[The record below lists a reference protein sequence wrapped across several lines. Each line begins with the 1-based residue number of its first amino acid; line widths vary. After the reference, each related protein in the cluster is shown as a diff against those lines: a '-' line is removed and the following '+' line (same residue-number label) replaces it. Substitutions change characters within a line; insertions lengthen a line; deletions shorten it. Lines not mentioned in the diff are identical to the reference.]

1 MVKVSNKDTLRLVT
15 HRFMKINRKRNII
28 AIIAI
33 VLTALLFTSLFT
45 GSESLILSKRATDI
59 RQFMESSHAAVQDLT
74 KKQAERTEKVLEKE
88 KDVRRFGR
96 GIFLGAGRNKEF
108 NFSAEVRFGNK
119 NMAESFNCQPT
130 SGHLPEKENEIAVSS
145 LVLDSLGLSHK
156 TGQNITITWEKN
168 GETHETRT
176 DTFTV
181 SGYWKGD
188 KAVMSQILWVSE
200 KYAKENAVSPT
211 KKNLEDGI
219 YNGGYEYAVWYRNLW
234 NLEKKTTNLSKQAGL
249 INAKSQFEVNPAY
262 DLMEEDAFSYGSAL
276 ILLLFIIL
284 AGYLIIYN
292 VFSLSVKTDIRTYG
306 LLKNIGTTGKQLKK
320 IVHMQAIYLS
330 AIGIPI
336 GIVAG
341 YGASV
346 LMAPS
351 LNATIDSQQN
361 SASVVVVNANV
372 LIFFIA
378 EVFTLL
384 TVYLSCMQSCRMV
397 EKVSPVEALRLSEND
412 SGDNN
417 NGIICRMRSKM
428 RLEKRKICL
437 KKYFS
442 KIRVGAHLSKDNSN
456 DIYKATRKSSPANK
470 ISPKKNHLKNNN
482 FSTNWFGMA
491 VKNMLQDWKKGLIV
505 MLSIALSMV
514 VVNCIFMLVN
524 GYDISMYEKAL
535 FASDFKIDQMT
546 DFAPTTNFHGISP
559 KVQQTLEKCPYS
571 KATGYVYYSQEK
583 HNAANDELLQKTFHQ
598 LAKQLKSDW
607 SDYEKKYWS
616 DFQKSKEVNVHFLG
630 INKAI
635 FDKLDW
641 KNKPC
646 SWEKFQSGNTVIVD
660 YSQQVEP
667 NSYYNIGDT
676 FSMQYSSGD
685 KKNYTVLGEATMPYA
700 IDYPY
705 ADILYITVMVPESE
719 FKEHTGIDSAM
730 YTTLDAKKGQEKQ
743 VQKYLN
749 HTILKENNMLN
760 VSSVL
765 DMRASFQ
772 KYVNRYYSIGTFLVI
787 ILLGIGIM
795 NFFNTTAT
803 SVLSRKR
810 ELTLLEAVGMTR
822 KQIIKM
828 LIAEGCIYFIGAFVL
843 AVLIICTM
851 SERILSNTIGQAF
864 FFQMHLTILPCLC
877 MIPLFL
883 IIAIVIPYYQYQK
896 MSRETIVERLRIE

>member
-15 HRFMKINRKRNII
+15 HRFMKMNRKRNII

-74 KKQAERTEKVLEKE
+74 KKQAERTEKVLQKQ
-88 KDVRRFGR
+88 KDVRRFGQ

-119 NMAESFNCQPT
+119 NMAESFNCLPT

-145 LVLDSLGLSHK
+145 LVLDSLGLPHK
-156 TGQNITITWEKN
+156 TGQKIMITWEKN
-168 GETHETRT
+168 GKTHETKT
-176 DTFTV
+176 DTFMV
-181 SGYWKGD
+181 CGYWKGD
-188 KAVMSQILWVSE
+188 KAIMSQLIWVSE

-211 KKNLEDGI
+211 KKDLEDGI
-219 YNGGYEYAVWYRNLW
+219 FNGGYEYVVWYRNLW

-262 DLMEEDAFSYGSAL
+262 DLMEEDAFSYGSVL

-292 VFSLSVKTDIRTYG
+292 VFSLSVKTDLRTYG

-336 GIVAG
+336 GIAAG
-341 YGASV
+341 YGVSV

-351 LNATIDSQQN
+351 LNAAIDAQQN

-378 EVFTLL
+378 AVFTLL

-397 EKVSPVEALRLSEND
+397 EKVSPVEALHLSEND
-412 SGDNN
+412 NADNN
-417 NGIICRMRSKM
+417 KGIIC
-428 RLEKRKICL
+428 
-437 KKYFS
+437 
-442 KIRVGAHLSKDNSN
+442 H
-456 DIYKATRKSSPANK
+456 
-470 ISPKKNHLKNNN
+470 
-482 FSTNWFGMA
+482 TNWFGMA
-491 VKNMLQDWKKGLIV
+491 VRNMLRDWKKGLIV

-524 GYDISMYEKAL
+524 GYDFTTYEKAL

-546 DFAPTTNFHGISP
+546 DFAPTTNFHGVSP
-559 KVQQTLEKCPYS
+559 KVQQTLEKCLYS

-583 HNAANDELLQKTFHQ
+583 HNAENDKLLQKTFYQ
-598 LAKQLKSDW
+598 FAKQSKSDW

-705 ADILYITVMVPESE
+705 ADMFYITVIVPESE
-719 FKEHTGIDSAM
+719 FKVHTGIGSAM
-730 YTTLDAKKGQEKQ
+730 YATIDAKKGQEKQ
-743 VQKYLN
+743 VQEYLN
-749 HTILKENNMLN
+749 RTILKENDMLN

-765 DMRASFQ
+765 DTRASFQ

-828 LIAEGCIYFIGAFVL
+828 LIAEGCIYFIGAFIF
-843 AVLIICTM
+843 AVFIICTM

-864 FFQMHLTILPCLC
+864 FFQIQLTILPCLC

-883 IIAIVIPYYQYQK
+883 IIAIEIPYYQYRK
-896 MSRETIVERLRIE
+896 MSRETIVERLRVE

>member
-15 HRFMKINRKRNII
+15 HRFMKMNRKRNII

-119 NMAESFNCQPT
+119 NMAESFNCLPT

-188 KAVMSQILWVSE
+188 KAVMSQLLWVSE

-219 YNGGYEYAVWYRNLW
+219 FNGGYEYAVWYRNLW

-262 DLMEEDAFSYGSAL
+262 DLMDEDAFSYGSVL

-292 VFSLSVKTDIRTYG
+292 VFSLSVKTDLRTYG

-336 GIVAG
+336 GIAAG
-341 YGASV
+341 YAASV

-372 LIFFIA
+372 FIFFIA
-378 EVFTLL
+378 AVFTLL

-397 EKVSPVEALRLSEND
+397 EKVSPVEALHLSEND
-412 SGDNN
+412 SDANNN
-417 NGIICRMRSKM
+417 NGIIC
-428 RLEKRKICL
+428 
-437 KKYFS
+437 
-442 KIRVGAHLSKDNSN
+442 H
-456 DIYKATRKSSPANK
+456 
-470 ISPKKNHLKNNN
+470 
-482 FSTNWFGMA
+482 TNWFGMA
-491 VKNMLQDWKKGLIV
+491 VKNMLRDWKKGFIV

-546 DFAPTTNFHGISP
+546 DFSPTTNFHGVSP
-559 KVQQTLEKCPYS
+559 KVQKTLEKCPYS

-583 HNAANDELLQKTFHQ
+583 HNAENDKLLQKTFHQ
-598 LAKQLKSDW
+598 LAKQVKSDW
-607 SDYEKKYWS
+607 SGYEKKIWS
-616 DFQKSKEVNVHFLG
+616 DFKKSGEVNVHFLG

-635 FDKLDW
+635 FDKLEW

-667 NSYYNIGDT
+667 NSYYNVGDT
-676 FSMQYSSGD
+676 FSMQYSSGN

-719 FKEHTGIDSAM
+719 FKEHTGSDSAM
-730 YTTLDAKKGQEKQ
+730 YATIDAKKGQEKQ

-749 HTILKENNMLN
+749 HTILKGNDMLN

-765 DMRASFQ
+765 DTRASFQ

-828 LIAEGCIYFIGAFVL
+828 LIAEGCIYFIGAFIL

-851 SERILSNTIGQAF
+851 SEQILSNTIGQAF
-864 FFQMHLTILPCLC
+864 FFKMHLTVLPCLC

-883 IIAIVIPYYQYQK
+883 IIAVAIPYYQYRK
-896 MSRETIVERLRIE
+896 MSRETIVERLRVE

>member
-1 MVKVSNKDTLRLVT
+1 MVKVNNKDTLRLVAR
-15 HRFMKINRKRNII
+15 RFMKMNRKRNII
-28 AIIAI
+28 AMIAI
-33 VLTALLFTSLFT
+33 ALTALLFTSLFT

-59 RQFMESSHAAVQDLT
+59 RQFMDSSHAAVQDLT
-74 KKQAERTEKVLEKE
+74 KKQAEKTERVLEKE
-88 KDVRRFGR
+88 KDVRRFGQ
-96 GIFLGAGRNKEF
+96 GIFLGAGMNKEF
-108 NFSAEVRFGNK
+108 NFSAEVRFCDK
-119 NMAESFNCQPT
+119 NMAESFNCLPT

-145 LVLDSLGLSHK
+145 LVFDSLGLPHK
-156 TGQNITITWEKN
+156 TGQKITIIWEKN
-168 GETHETRT
+168 GKTHETRT

-188 KAVMSQILWVSE
+188 KAVMSQLLLVSE

-219 YNGGYEYAVWYRNLW
+219 YNGGYEYAVWYRSLW
-234 NLEKKTTNLSKQAGL
+234 NLEKKTINLSKQAGL
-249 INAKSQFEVNPAY
+249 INAKTQFEVNPAY
-262 DLMEEDAFSYGSAL
+262 DLMDEDAFSYASVL
-276 ILLLFIIL
+276 VLLLFIIL

-292 VFSLSVKTDIRTYG
+292 VFSLSVKTDLRTYG

-336 GIVAG
+336 GIAAG
-341 YGASV
+341 YAASV

-351 LNATIDSQQN
+351 LNATIDSQQT
-361 SASVVVVNANV
+361 SAAVVVVNANL
-372 LIFFIA
+372 LIFFVA
-378 EVFTLL
+378 AVFMLL

-412 SGDNN
+412 NN
-417 NGIICRMRSKM
+417 DSNKNGIICHMFSKM
-428 RLEKRKICL
+428 CL
-437 KKYFS
+437 KNT
-442 KIRVGAHLSKDNSN
+442 H
-456 DIYKATRKSSPANK
+456 
-470 ISPKKNHLKNNN
+470 

-491 VKNMLQDWKKGLIV
+491 VKNMFREWKKGFIV

-514 VVNCIFMLVN
+514 VVNCIFMLVS
-524 GYDISMYEKAL
+524 GYDFTTYEKAL
-535 FASDFKIDQMT
+535 FASYFKIDQMT
-546 DFAPTTNFHGISP
+546 DFSPATNFHGVSP
-559 KVQQTLEKCPYS
+559 KVQKILEKCPYS

-583 HNAANDELLQKTFHQ
+583 HNVENDKLLQKTFHQ
-598 LAKQLKSDW
+598 FAKQSKSDW
-607 SDYEKKYWS
+607 SEYEKKYWS

-630 INKAI
+630 ISKAI
-635 FDKLDW
+635 FDKLEW

-646 SWEKFQSGNTVIVD
+646 SWEKFQSGNAVIVD
-660 YSQQVEP
+660 YSQQEES
-667 NSYYNIGDT
+667 NSYYNEGDT

-705 ADILYITVMVPESE
+705 ADMLYITVMVPESE
-719 FKEHTGIDSAM
+719 FKEHTEIDSAM
-730 YTTLDAKKGQEKQ
+730 YATIDAKKGQEKQ
-743 VQKYLN
+743 VQNYLN
-749 HTILKENNMLN
+749 HTILKGNDILN

-765 DMRASFQ
+765 NVRASFQ

-787 ILLGIGIM
+787 ILLCIGIM

-828 LIAEGCIYFIGAFVL
+828 LITEGCIYFIGAFIL
-843 AVLIICTM
+843 AVIIICTI
-851 SERILSNTIGQAF
+851 SEQILSHTIGQAF

-883 IIAIVIPYYQYQK
+883 IIAVVIPYYQYQK
-896 MSRETIVERLRIE
+896 MSQETIVERLRVE

>member
-1 MVKVSNKDTLRLVT
+1 
-15 HRFMKINRKRNII
+15 
-28 AIIAI
+28 
-33 VLTALLFTSLFT
+33 
-45 GSESLILSKRATDI
+45 
-59 RQFMESSHAAVQDLT
+59 
-74 KKQAERTEKVLEKE
+74 
-88 KDVRRFGR
+88 
-96 GIFLGAGRNKEF
+96 
-108 NFSAEVRFGNK
+108 
-119 NMAESFNCQPT
+119 
-130 SGHLPEKENEIAVSS
+130 
-145 LVLDSLGLSHK
+145 
-156 TGQNITITWEKN
+156 
-168 GETHETRT
+168 
-176 DTFTV
+176 
-181 SGYWKGD
+181 
-188 KAVMSQILWVSE
+188 
-200 KYAKENAVSPT
+200 
-211 KKNLEDGI
+211 
-219 YNGGYEYAVWYRNLW
+219 
-234 NLEKKTTNLSKQAGL
+234 
-249 INAKSQFEVNPAY
+249 
-262 DLMEEDAFSYGSAL
+262 MEEDAFSYGSVL

-292 VFSLSVKTDIRTYG
+292 VFSLSVKTDLRTYG

-336 GIVAG
+336 GIAAG
-341 YGASV
+341 YAASV

-351 LNATIDSQQN
+351 LNATIDSQQT
-361 SASVVVVNANV
+361 SASVVVVNANIF
-372 LIFFIA
+372 IFFVAAI
-378 EVFTLL
+378 FTLL

-412 SGDNN
+412 SVGNNN
-417 NGIICRMRSKM
+417 NGMIYRMCSKIC
-428 RLEKRKICL
+428 LEKRKVCL

-442 KIRVGAHLSKDNSN
+442 KIRVAAHL
-456 DIYKATRKSSPANK
+456 
-470 ISPKKNHLKNNN
+470 
-482 FSTNWFGMA
+482 STNWFGMA
-491 VKNMLQDWKKGLIV
+491 VKNMFREWKKGLIV

-524 GYDISMYEKAL
+524 GYDFTTYEKAL

-546 DFAPTTNFHGISP
+546 DFALTTNFHGVSP
-559 KVQQTLEKCPYS
+559 KVQKVLEKCPYS
-571 KATGYVYYSQEK
+571 KATGYVYYSKEK
-583 HNAANDELLQKTFHQ
+583 HNAENDKLLQKTFHQ
-598 LAKQLKSDW
+598 FAKQSKSDW

-635 FDKLDW
+635 FDKLEW
-641 KNKPC
+641 KKKPC

-667 NSYYNIGDT
+667 NSYYNVGDT

-705 ADILYITVMVPESE
+705 ADMLYITVMVPESE
-719 FKEHTGIDSAM
+719 FKEHTGINSAM
-730 YTTLDAKKGQEKQ
+730 YATIDAKKGQEKQ

-749 HTILKENNMLN
+749 HTILKENDVLN

-787 ILLGIGIM
+787 ILLCIGIM

-803 SVLSRKR
+803 SVLSRKK
-810 ELTLLEAVGMTR
+810 ELTMLEAVGMTS

-828 LIAEGCIYFIGAFVL
+828 LIAEGCIYFIGAFLL

-851 SERILSNTIGQAF
+851 SEQILSNTIGQAF

-883 IIAIVIPYYQYQK
+883 IIAAAIPYYQYRK
-896 MSRETIVERLRIE
+896 MSRETIVERLRVE

>member
-1 MVKVSNKDTLRLVT
+1 MIKVENMVKVNNKDTLRLVT
-15 HRFMKINRKRNII
+15 RRFMKMNRKRNII
-28 AIIAI
+28 AMIAI
-33 VLTALLFTSLFT
+33 ALTALLFTSLFT

-74 KKQAERTEKVLEKE
+74 KEQAEKTERVLEKE
-88 KDVRRFGR
+88 KDIRRFGQ
-96 GIFLGAGRNKEF
+96 GIFLGAGMNKEF
-108 NFSAEVRFGNK
+108 NFSAEVRFCDK
-119 NMAESFNCQPT
+119 NMAESFNCLPT

-156 TGQNITITWEKN
+156 TGQKITITWEKD
-168 GETHETRT
+168 GKTHETRT

-188 KAVMSQILWVSE
+188 KAVMSQLLLVSE

-211 KKNLEDGI
+211 KKELEAGI
-219 YNGGYEYAVWYRNLW
+219 FNGGYAYAVWYHNLW
-234 NLEKKTTNLSKQAGL
+234 NLKNKTTNLSKQAGL
-249 INAKSQFEVNPAY
+249 INAKTQFEVNPAY
-262 DLMEEDAFSYGSAL
+262 DLMDEDAFSYASVL
-276 ILLLFIIL
+276 VLLLFIIL

-292 VFSLSVKTDIRTYG
+292 VFSLSVKTDLRTYG

-336 GIVAG
+336 GIAAG
-341 YGASV
+341 YAASV

-351 LNATIDSQQN
+351 LNATIDSQQT
-361 SASVVVVNANV
+361 SASVVVVNANS
-372 LIFFIA
+372 LIFFVA
-378 EVFTLL
+378 AVFTLL

-412 SGDNN
+412 SNNN
-417 NGIICRMRSKM
+417 NGIIYRMFFKM
-428 RLEKRKICL
+428 RL
-437 KKYFS
+437 
-442 KIRVGAHLSKDNSN
+442 
-456 DIYKATRKSSPANK
+456 
-470 ISPKKNHLKNNN
+470 KNTH

-491 VKNMLQDWKKGLIV
+491 VKNMFREWKKGFIV

-514 VVNCIFMLVN
+514 VVNCIFMLVS
-524 GYDISMYEKAL
+524 GYDFTTYEKAL

-546 DFAPTTNFHGISP
+546 DFSPTTNFHGVSP
-559 KVQQTLEKCPYS
+559 KVQKILEKCPYS

-583 HNAANDELLQKTFHQ
+583 HNVENDKLLQKTFHQ
-598 LAKQLKSDW
+598 FAKQSKSDW
-607 SDYEKKYWS
+607 SKYEKKYWS
-616 DFQKSKEVNVHFLG
+616 DFQKTKEVNVHFLG

-635 FDKLDW
+635 FDKLEW

-646 SWEKFQSGNTVIVD
+646 SWEKFQSGNAIIVD
-660 YSQQVEP
+660 YSQQEEP
-667 NSYYNIGDT
+667 NSYYNEGDI

-705 ADILYITVMVPESE
+705 ADMLYITVMVPESE
-719 FKEHTGIDSAM
+719 FKEHTKIDSAM
-730 YTTLDAKKGQEKQ
+730 YATIDAKKGQEKQ
-743 VQKYLN
+743 VQNYLN
-749 HTILKENNMLN
+749 HTILKGNDILN

-765 DMRASFQ
+765 NVRASFQ

-787 ILLGIGIM
+787 ILLCIGIM
-795 NFFNTTAT
+795 NFCNTTAT

-828 LIAEGCIYFIGAFVL
+828 LIAEGCIYFLGAFIL
-843 AVLIICTM
+843 AAFIICTM
-851 SERILSNTIGQAF
+851 SEQILSHTIGQAF

-883 IIAIVIPYYQYQK
+883 MIAVVIPYYQYQK
-896 MSRETIVERLRIE
+896 MSQETIMERLRVE

>member
-15 HRFMKINRKRNII
+15 HRFMKMNRKRNII

-74 KKQAERTEKVLEKE
+74 KEQAERTGKVLEKE
-88 KDVRRFGR
+88 KDVLRFGR
-96 GIFLGAGRNKEF
+96 GIFLGVGRNKEF

-119 NMAESFNCQPT
+119 NMAESFNCLPT

-156 TGQNITITWEKN
+156 TGQKITITWEKN

-188 KAVMSQILWVSE
+188 KAVMSQLLWVSE

-262 DLMEEDAFSYGSAL
+262 DLMEEDAFSYGSVL

-320 IVHMQAIYLS
+320 IVHRQAIYLS
-330 AIGIPI
+330 VIGIPI

-378 EVFTLL
+378 AVFTLL

-412 SGDNN
+412 SDANN
-417 NGIICRMRSKM
+417 NGMICYMCSKIC
-428 RLEKRKICL
+428 LEKRKVCL

-442 KIRVGAHLSKDNSN
+442 KNRVVAHL
-456 DIYKATRKSSPANK
+456 
-470 ISPKKNHLKNNN
+470 
-482 FSTNWFGMA
+482 STNWFGMA
-491 VKNMLQDWKKGLIV
+491 LKNMFREWKKGLIV

-559 KVQQTLEKCPYS
+559 KVQKTLEKCPYS

-598 LAKQLKSDW
+598 LAKQVKSDW
-607 SDYEKKYWS
+607 SDYEKKIWS

-635 FDKLDW
+635 FDKLEW

-646 SWEKFQSGNTVIVD
+646 SWGKFQSGNTVIVD

-667 NSYYNIGDT
+667 NSYYNVGDT

-730 YTTLDAKKGQEKQ
+730 YATIDAKKGQEEQ
-743 VQKYLN
+743 VKKYLN
-749 HTILKENNMLN
+749 HTILKENDMLN

-765 DMRASFQ
+765 DTRASFQ

-828 LIAEGCIYFIGAFVL
+828 LIAEGCIYFIGAFIL

-883 IIAIVIPYYQYQK
+883 IIAIVIPYYQYWK
-896 MSRETIVERLRIE
+896 MSQETIVERLRVE